1 MARIP
6 PLLPPPVR
14 AARLR
19 PSPLRLGR
27 SFSYLPSPTMP
38 HTCPIIPLG
47 DRVVIL
53 PDPTPE
59 RHGSILLAGARWVQ
73 PSDRG
78 TVAAV
83 GLGGWDE
90 DGDRVPVE
98 LEEGARV
105 VFTRVRGMQV
115 TIGETVWL
123 LVREV
128 DILAQLLA

>member
-1 MARIP
+1 MP
-6 PLLPPPVR
+6 P
-14 AARLR
+14 
-19 PSPLRLGR
+19 
-27 SFSYLPSPTMP
+27 
-38 HTCPIIPLG
+38 TCPIIPLG

-59 RHGSILLAGARWVQ
+59 RHGSILLAGARWQQ

-78 TVAAV
+78 TVQAV

-128 DILAQLLA
+128 DILAQLPA